1 MGSTEEITKLRSV
14 KKKLE
19 MEGEESDSS
28 KSKGT
33 SGDASPD
40 PLEHGIDD
48 DLKPLAEGE
57 EKSSKSDTE
66 SDNESEKG
74 ACKPRDKSP
83 VGIDVQGAR
92 FRNDSESSSESGK
105 SPSSERMKR
114 WAMFQFTRLFYYCS
128 RCFPETWEM

>member
-33 SGDASPD
+33 SGDVSPD

-57 EKSSKSDTE
+57 AKSSKSDTE

-114 WAMFQFTRLFYYCS
+114 
-128 RCFPETWEM
+128 